1 MSTGRRSLQIWLVFG
16 LALLVLACAAG
27 VAITPLALL
36 PRQALARARWQAQGV
51 RHYRMT
57 ANLSEGWILDG
68 PWTVEIRDERVVDGH
83 DATNGA
89 ALSGVQLHVAQR
101 LLPISTLFAALDD
114 NIDRPALTSPH
125 AALSRLA
132 RIAPSLRDTLDH
144 CAARMPNVAYD
155 PARGYPSG
163 ITVYASPCYPGE
175 SWTVLITELTP
186 LP

>member
-1 MSTGRRSLQIWLVFG
+1 MPTGHRHRIWLVFG
-16 LALLVLACAAG
+16 LTLLVLACAAG
-27 VAITPLALL
+27 IAITPLALL

-57 ANLSEGWILDG
+57 ANLSEGWIDDG
-68 PWTVEIRDERVVDGH
+68 PWTIEIRDERVVAGYD
-83 DATNGA
+83 TT
-89 ALSGVQLHVAQR
+89 SGVALNGVQMRVAQR
-101 LLPISTLFAALDD
+101 VLPISTLFTALDD
-114 NIDRPALTSPH
+114 NIDRPALTSSR
-125 AALSRLA
+125 AAISRLA
-132 RIAPSLRDTLDH
+132 RIAPLLRDSLDH